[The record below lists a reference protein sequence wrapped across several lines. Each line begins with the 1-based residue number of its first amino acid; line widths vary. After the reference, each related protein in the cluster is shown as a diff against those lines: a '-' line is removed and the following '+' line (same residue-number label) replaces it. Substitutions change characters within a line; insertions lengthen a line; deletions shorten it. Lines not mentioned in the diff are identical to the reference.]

1 MTLALL
7 VFLPKK
13 AIGTHYLLPL
23 HHRTTTDS
31 TQVPDF
37 PLEICLNNF
46 AVQKLCICNLS
57 SFDRAQIQMF
67 HDFPCN
73 HQRILLF

>member
-1 MTLALL
+1 MTLAFL

-13 AIGTHYLLPL
+13 AIGTRCLLPL

-37 PLEICLNNF
+37 PLEYCLNKF
-46 AVQKLCICNLS
+46 AVQKLYI
-57 SFDRAQIQMF
+57 
-67 HDFPCN
+67 
-73 HQRILLF
+73 